1 MISKHWK
8 EVRLNLR
15 NIKLDPLMYVG
26 MSFAIKVPNYAGRG
40 QLQWQLTAVKFD
52 KEFLAYCLGE
62 MIKKLIP
69 LHPDKIEE
77 ILNEALEYYRA
88 EWNIYQAES
97 GGDREPDNETYFG
110 EINDD

>member
-1 MISKHWK
+1 
-8 EVRLNLR
+8 
-15 NIKLDPLMYVG
+15 
-26 MSFAIKVPNYAGRG
+26 
-40 QLQWQLTAVKFD
+40 
-52 KEFLAYCLGE
+52 

-88 EWNIYQAES
+88 EWRIYQAES